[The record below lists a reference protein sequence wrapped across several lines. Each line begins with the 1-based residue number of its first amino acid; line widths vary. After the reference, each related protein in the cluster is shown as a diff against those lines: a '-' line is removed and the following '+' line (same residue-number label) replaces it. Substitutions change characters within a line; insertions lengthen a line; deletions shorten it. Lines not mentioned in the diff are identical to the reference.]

1 MVYPAQANIENFL
14 REGHARLNGF
24 RLAAG
29 AGPMLE
35 ALGAVVL
42 QPLTVHPAET
52 QNKQQFYMQI
62 CESPIEDR
70 RRF

>member
-14 REGHARLNGF
+14 REGHARMNGF
-24 RLAAG
+24 RQAAG

-35 ALGAVVL
+35 ALGAFVL

-52 QNKQQFYMQI
+52 QNKQ
-62 CESPIEDR
+62 
-70 RRF
+70 